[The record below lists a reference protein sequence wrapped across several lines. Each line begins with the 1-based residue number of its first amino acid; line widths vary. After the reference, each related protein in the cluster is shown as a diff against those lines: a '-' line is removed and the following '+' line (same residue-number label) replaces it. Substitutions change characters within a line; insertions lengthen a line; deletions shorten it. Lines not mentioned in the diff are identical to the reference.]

1 MNFGFSYVGL
11 IYVCLLFAPNL
22 LWNKRKPE
30 GYEQHVQRES
40 RILLAFERAGEV
52 LACCAVLL
60 FSDFNLG
67 QPWPWSLWLLASAVL
82 MFLYE
87 VWWVR
92 YFRGPAWGLSRWPG
106 PPCRWPRPFSCWGY
120 MGKILFSS
128 LPRSFWALG
137 ISVSILPTKKRSLY
151 DTSGTRAKTAA

>member
-22 LWNKRKPE
+22 LWTKRKPE
-30 GYEQHVQRES
+30 GYKQHVQRES

-92 YFRGPAWGLSRWPG
+92 YFRGPKTMAD
-106 PPCRWPRPFSCWGY
+106 FY
-120 MGKILFSS
+120 SS
-128 LPRSFWALG
+128 LGPVPVAGAALPVAAFFLLG
-137 ISVSILPTKKRSLY
+137 IYGKNPVLIIAAIILGIGHIGIHLAHKKEVIV
-151 DTSGTRAKTAA
+151 